1 MHYSNVVC
9 LFATRETFKIL
20 LLTLVKEMLHSV
32 KENLFKK

>member
-1 MHYSNVVC
+1 MRYSNAVC
-9 LFATRETFKIL
+9 LFATRGAFKIL